1 MTPRQYTLGRRAEA
15 AEETRRRITQAT
27 FELHFEQGVA
37 RTSMK
42 DIAERADV
50 GIGTVY
56 HHFPTYNDAITA
68 CGQLVFSLNP
78 PPAPEVL
85 DAHRG
90 WDRVA
95 AMVQALMELWVRWP
109 VIADVRHE
117 QAHFPALAAAM
128 AQLDDWQTHFVRY
141 ALEPLGISPKDVDVV
156 RALSDYYVWQQLES
170 AGFDTTAATA
180 AVTDAVTA
188 WLRSTKR
195 KAR

>member
-27 FELHFEQGVA
+27 FDLHNERGVA

-50 GIGTVY
+50 AIGTVY

-68 CGQLVFSLNP
+68 CGQLVRLTFP
-78 PPAPEVL
+78 PPAPDVL

-90 WDRVA
+90 WDRVG
-95 AMVQALMELWVRWP
+95 AMVQALIEFWAQAPMLTEVRY
-109 VIADVRHE
+109 E
-117 QAHFPALAAAM
+117 QAHYPALAAFM
-128 AQLDDWQTHFVRY
+128 AQLDAWQADFVQH
-141 ALEPLGISPKDVDVV
+141 ALEPLGIAAKDAAVV
-156 RALSDYYVWQQLES
+156 RALTDLGVWRQLEA
-170 AGFDTTAATA
+170 AGFDTLAATA

-188 WLRSTKR
+188 WLRSIKR

>member
-1 MTPRQYTLGRRAEA
+1 VTPRQYTLGRRAEA

-27 FELHFEQGVA
+27 FDLHNERGIA

-50 GIGTVY
+50 AIGTVY

-68 CGQLVFSLNP
+68 CGQLVRTLSP
-78 PPAPEVL
+78 PPPPDVV

-90 WDRVA
+90 WDRVG
-95 AMVQALMELWVRWP
+95 AMVQALLEFWAQSPLLSEVRY
-109 VIADVRHE
+109 E
-117 QAHFPALAAAM
+117 QAHYPALAAFM
-128 AQLDDWQTHFVRY
+128 AQLDAWQADFVQR
-141 ALEPLGISPKDVDVV
+141 ALEPLGISPKDAAVV

-170 AGFDTTAATA
+170 AGFDTKAATA

-188 WLRSTKR
+188 WLRSIKR